1 MLDLDDNGNEISSA
15 SACSNLNKPDA
26 LKENQPTAEST
37 NNLENSKTSPT
48 SSDSGILNRKKRVR
62 KQKKYDDDFVLFNVS
77 SSSNRKNSNKIAID
91 DNQQQALTT
100 PELNLEN
107 QENISDTLTDD
118 VDKSANSNT
127 KYNIGDLVWAK
138 LSGHPW
144 WPCMISNSPNN
155 QNTNEN
161 QETSTLAN
169 NLSHVKYIGTT
180 RQKCSYYVLFFGPS
194 FEHAWVGESC
204 LIEYKGIEAFKS
216 YAQNLVDQASTK
228 SRKERLAE
236 KFQLKIASSRKE
248 QWEQGVREADFA
260 LSKLVTER
268 KLYFLKKY
276 SNKQKKKSNLKIFFL

>member
-77 SSSNRKNSNKIAID
+77 SSSNRKNSNRIAID

-144 WPCMISNSPNN
+144 WPCMVSNSPNN

-228 SRKERLAE
+228 SRKERLTE

>member
-77 SSSNRKNSNKIAID
+77 SSSNRKNSNRIAID

-107 QENISDTLTDD
+107 QENIGDTLTDY
-118 VDKSANSNT
+118 VDKSATNSNT

-144 WPCMISNSPNN
+144 WPCMVSNSPNN

-276 SNKQKKKSNLKIFFL
+276 SNKQKKKSNF

>member
-1 MLDLDDNGNEISSA
+1 MLDLDNNGNEISSA
-15 SACSNLNKPDA
+15 SACSNLYINLNKPDA
-26 LKENQPTAEST
+26 IKENQQTTDST
-37 NNLENSKTSPT
+37 NNLANSKTSPT
-48 SSDSGILNRKKRVR
+48 SSNSGILNREKRVR
-62 KQKKYDDDFVLFNVS
+62 KQKKYNDDFVLFNVS

-91 DNQQQALTT
+91 NNQQQALTT
-100 PELNLEN
+100 PELQLEN
-107 QENISDTLTDD
+107 QENISDTLTHD
-118 VDKSANSNT
+118 VDKSANLNI
-127 KYNIGDLVWAK
+127 KYNVGDLVWAK

-155 QNTNEN
+155 QNTNES
-161 QETSTLAN
+161 QETSTFAN

-204 LIEYKGIEAFKS
+204 LIEFKGIEAFKS
-216 YAQNLVDQASTK
+216 YAQNLVYQASTK
-228 SRKERLAE
+228 SGKERLAD

-260 LSKLVTER
+260 LSKLIPER

-276 SNKQKKKSNLKIFFL
+276 SNKQKTKSRF